1 LSEKRQS
8 RWKSIKYHLK
18 EDGVRREE
26 KAFGGMYKAYCVN
39 IKPKLKEMK
48 PTKANSLNNI

>member
-1 LSEKRQS
+1 VKKKTIEVKVY
-8 RWKSIKYHLK
+8 KYHLK

-26 KAFGGMYKAYCVN
+26 KTFGGMYKAYCVN

-48 PTKANSLNNI
+48 PTKANSLNNM